1 MNTWSSGEAEWSP
14 VSAASVLQCLV
25 AAASN
30 KTKYMAKPAVYDASA
45 IQALKGLEPVRRMP
59 GMYTHTVHP
68 LHVVQEA
75 IDNAVDEA
83 LAGYGKKITVTVH
96 KDGSVEVEDEGR
108 GIPVDIH
115 PVEKKPAVEVAFTML
130 HADGKFPR
138 SGDGVY
144 HISGGLHG
152 VGVAVSNALSKRC
165 EVTVFRDGQ
174 KHTIA
179 FEGGELKQKLRSEK
193 IKERRTGTIVRLWPD
208 AKYFDSPN
216 IPLGELEHLVRSKAY
231 LLPGLTMVLDIE
243 GKDKKT
249 WKYERGM
256 TQYFDFMLAGR
267 ELAAPLFT
275 GERFFD
281 EKSLTGI
288 SDIDPGE
295 GASWAIGWV
304 ADGDTFTDSHVN
316 LIPTR
321 SGGTHEAGFRAGVF
335 EALAA
340 FIDTRALAP
349 KGVKVIADDL
359 WQRACFTLS
368 ARIVRT
374 QFHGQTKEKLTTR
387 HAAKLLEMCV
397 RDPFELWL
405 SQHPE
410 EGKKIVE
417 LTIEQALARLSKGKK
432 VERKKSSGIATLPG
446 KLVDCA
452 SGDVTRNEL
461 FLVEGDSAGGSAK
474 EARDKETQAIL
485 PLRGKVLN
493 TMSKDSR
500 TVLANKELQAIATAI
515 GVDPHGSNDNPDLG
529 GLRYGKV
536 VVMTDADVD
545 GGHIQALLLTFFF
558 MHAPKLVGAGH
569 LYVAQ
574 PPLYKV
580 EVASQGKG
588 KPSRRLYCLDDDEL
602 AEVLAQLRKE
612 NVRDGSWEISRFKGL
627 GEMSPE
633 QLWETT
639 MNPDTRRL
647 VRMELD
653 AKELKKARAT
663 FELLMDSGEAEGR
676 RNWMREHW
684 KTVEA
689 DV

>member
-1 MNTWSSGEAEWSP
+1 M
-14 VSAASVLQCLV
+14 
-25 AAASN
+25 
-30 KTKYMAKPAVYDASA
+30 K
-45 IQALKGLEPVRRMP
+45 LKV
-59 GMYTHTVHP
+59 
-68 LHVVQEA
+68 
-75 IDNAVDEA
+75 
-83 LAGYGKKITVTVH
+83 
-96 KDGSVEVEDEGR
+96 
-108 GIPVDIH
+108 
-115 PVEKKPAVEVAFTML
+115 
-130 HADGKFPR
+130 
-138 SGDGVY
+138 
-144 HISGGLHG
+144 
-152 VGVAVSNALSKRC
+152 
-165 EVTVFRDGQ
+165 
-174 KHTIA
+174 
-179 FEGGELKQKLRSEK
+179 
-193 IKERRTGTIVRLWPD
+193 
-208 AKYFDSPN
+208 
-216 IPLGELEHLVRSKAY
+216 
-231 LLPGLTMVLDIE
+231 E
-243 GKDKKT
+243 GKEERT

-256 TQYFDFMLAGR
+256 EQFFDSMLQGR
-267 ELAAPLFT
+267 ELIAPLFA

-281 EKSLTGI
+281 AKNLGNIT
-288 SDIDPGE
+288 DIEPGE
-295 GASWAIGWV
+295 GAQWAIGWV
-304 ADGDTFTDSHVN
+304 ADGDIFADSHVN

-321 SGGTHEAGFRAGVF
+321 SGGTHEAGFRSGIF
-335 EALAA
+335 DALQA
-340 FIDTRALAP
+340 FMDARALAP
-349 KGVKVIADDL
+349 KGVKLIPDDL

-397 RDPFELWL
+397 RDAFELWL
-405 SQHPE
+405 SEHADD
-410 EGKKIVE
+410 GKKIVE
-417 LTIEQALARLSKGKK
+417 LAVEQAMARLAKGKK

-452 SGDVTRNEL
+452 SGDISRNEL

-474 EARDKETQAIL
+474 EARDKETQALL

-500 TVLANKELQAIATAI
+500 TVLSNKELQAIATAI
-515 GVDPHGSNDNPDLG
+515 GVDPHRMEETPDLSG
-529 GLRYGKV
+529 VRYGKV
-536 VVMTDADVD
+536 IVMTDADVD

-558 MHAPKLVGAGH
+558 MHAPRLVERGH

-580 EVASQGKG
+580 EVPSQGKG
-588 KPSRRLYCLDDDEL
+588 KPARRVYCLDDDEL
-602 AEVLAQLRKE
+602 EESLSQLKKE
-612 NVRDGSWEISRFKGL
+612 KVREGSWEISRFKGL

-647 VRMELD
+647 IKMELN
-653 AKELKKARAT
+653 AKNLKQVQET

>member
-1 MNTWSSGEAEWSP
+1 MA
-14 VSAASVLQCLV
+14 
-25 AAASN
+25 
-30 KTKYMAKPAVYDASA
+30 TKPQVYDASA

-68 LHVVQEA
+68 LHIIQEA
-75 IDNAVDEA
+75 MDNAVDEA
-83 LAGYGKKITVTVH
+83 LAGFGKKITVSVH

-108 GIPVDIH
+108 GIPVDMH
-115 PVEKKPAVEVAFTML
+115 PVEKKPAVEVAFSML
-130 HADGKFPR
+130 HAGGKFSR

-152 VGVAVSNALSKRC
+152 VGVSVSNALSKRC
-165 EVTVFRDGQ
+165 EVTVYKGNE

-179 FEGGELKQKLRSEK
+179 FEGGELKQKLKSER
-193 IKERRTGTIVRLWPD
+193 IKEKRAGTVVRLWPD
-208 AKYFDSPN
+208 PKYFDSPN
-216 IPLGELEHLVRSKAY
+216 IPLAELEHLIRSKAY
-231 LLPGLTMVLDIE
+231 LLPGLTMVLDVE
-243 GKDKKT
+243 GRERKT

-256 TQYFDFMLAGR
+256 AQYFETMLAGR
-267 ELAAPLFT
+267 ELVAPMFA
-275 GERFFD
+275 GEKFFQQ
-281 EKSLTGI
+281 T
-288 SDIDPGE
+288 DIAEIEPGE
-295 GASWAIGWV
+295 GAAWAIGWV
-304 ADGDTFTDSHVN
+304 ADGDVFTDSHVN

-321 SGGTHEAGFRAGVF
+321 SGGTHEAGFRSGIF
-335 EALAA
+335 DALSA

-349 KGVKVIADDL
+349 KGVKIIADDL

-387 HAAKLLEMCV
+387 HAAKLLDMCV
-397 RDPFELWL
+397 RDAFELWL
-405 SQHPE
+405 NQHPD

-417 LTIEQALARLSKGKK
+417 LTIEQAMARPSKGKK

-474 EARDKETQAIL
+474 EAREKDSQAIL

-515 GVDPHGSNDNPDLG
+515 GVDPHSASEQPDLTG
-529 GLRYGKV
+529 IRYGKV
-536 VVMTDADVD
+536 IIMTDADVD

-558 MHAPKLVGAGH
+558 MHAPKLVGSAH

-580 EVASQGKG
+580 EVPSQGKG
-588 KPSRRLYCLDDDEL
+588 KPARRLYCLDDDEL
-602 AEVLAQLRKE
+602 AEVLAQLKKE
-612 NVRDGSWEISRFKGL
+612 GVKDASWEISRFKGL

-653 AKELKKARAT
+653 AKELTKARAT

>member
-1 MNTWSSGEAEWSP
+1 
-14 VSAASVLQCLV
+14 
-25 AAASN
+25 
-30 KTKYMAKPAVYDASA
+30 MAKPQVYDASA

-68 LHVVQEA
+68 LHIVQEA

-83 LAGYGKKITVTVH
+83 LAGFGKKITVSLR
-96 KDGSVEVEDEGR
+96 KDGSVEVADEGR
-108 GIPVDIH
+108 GVPVDIH

-130 HADGKFPR
+130 HAGGKFSR

-165 EVTVFRDGQ
+165 EVVVFRDGQ
-174 KHTIA
+174 KHAIA
-179 FEGGELKQKLRSEK
+179 VEGGELKTKLRSEK
-193 IKERRTGTIVRLWPD
+193 VKEKRTGTVVRLWPD
-208 AKYFDSPN
+208 PKYFDSPN
-216 IPLGELEHLVRSKAY
+216 IPLAELEHLVRSKAY
-231 LLPGLTMVLDIE
+231 LLPGLTTILEVE
-243 GKDKKT
+243 GKDRKS

-256 TQYFDFMLAGR
+256 AQYFDFMLQGR
-267 ELAAPLFT
+267 ELVAPLFT
-275 GERFFD
+275 GERFFK
-281 EKSLTGI
+281 ETNI
-288 SDIDPGE
+288 PEIEPGE

-304 ADGDTFTDSHVN
+304 AEGDVFADSHVN

-321 SGGTHEAGFRAGVF
+321 SGGTHEAGFRSGVF

-340 FIDTRALAP
+340 FMERRALAP
-349 KGVKVIADDL
+349 KGVKVIAEDL

-387 HAAKLLEMCV
+387 HAARLLELCV
-397 RDPFELWL
+397 RDAFELWL
-405 SQHPE
+405 NEHPA
-410 EGKKIVE
+410 EGTKIVE
-417 LTIEQALARLSKGKK
+417 LAVEQAMARFSKGKK

-452 SGDVTRNEL
+452 SGDIARNEL

-474 EARDKETQAIL
+474 EARDKETQALL

-515 GVDPHGSNDNPDLG
+515 GVDPHGHEDTVDLT

-536 VVMTDADVD
+536 ILMTDADVD

-558 MHAPKLVGAGH
+558 MHAPKLVEAGH
-569 LYVAQ
+569 VYVAQ
-574 PPLYKV
+574 PPLFKV
-580 EVASQGKG
+580 EIPAQGKG
-588 KPSRRLYCLDDDEL
+588 KPQRRAYCLDDVEL
-602 AEVLAQLRKE
+602 EETLAALKKE
-612 NVRDGSWEISRFKGL
+612 KVKEGSWEISRFKGL

-647 VRMELD
+647 IRMEFSSKNLQ
-653 AKELKKARAT
+653 KVRET

-689 DV
+689 DI

>member
-1 MNTWSSGEAEWSP
+1 
-14 VSAASVLQCLV
+14 
-25 AAASN
+25 
-30 KTKYMAKPAVYDASA
+30 MAKQQVYDASA

-68 LHVVQEA
+68 LHIVQEA
-75 IDNAVDEA
+75 LDNAVDEA
-83 LAGYGKKITVTVH
+83 LAGHGKRITVRVL

-108 GIPVDIH
+108 GIPVDMH
-115 PVEKKPAVEVAFTML
+115 PVEKKPAVEVAFGML
-130 HADGKFPR
+130 HAGGKFAK
-138 SGDGVY
+138 SGEGVY

-152 VGVAVSNALSKRC
+152 VGVAVSNALSRRL
-165 EVTVFRDGQ
+165 EVTVYREGGR
-174 KHTIA
+174 HTIA
-179 FEGGELKQKLRSEK
+179 FEGGELKQKLKSEK
-193 IKERRTGTIVRLWPD
+193 AKDKRTGTVVRLWPD
-208 AKYFDSPN
+208 PKYFDSPN
-216 IPLGELEHLVRSKAY
+216 IPMAELEHLVRSKAY
-231 LLPGLTMVLDIE
+231 LLPGLSTVLEVE
-243 GKDKKT
+243 GKEKKT

-256 TQYFDFMLAGR
+256 AQYFEFMLAGR
-267 ELAAPLFT
+267 ELVAPLFT
-275 GERFFD
+275 GERYFD
-281 EKSLTGI
+281 EKSAATLGEI
-288 SDIDPGE
+288 EAGE
-295 GASWAIGWV
+295 GAAWAIGWV
-304 ADGDTFTDSHVN
+304 ADGDIFADSHVN

-321 SGGTHEAGFRAGVF
+321 SGGTHEAGFRAGIF
-335 EALAA
+335 NAINA
-340 FIDTRALAP
+340 FMDTRALAP
-349 KGVKVIADDL
+349 KGVKLIADDV
-359 WQRACFTLS
+359 WARACFTLS

-387 HAAKLLEMCV
+387 HAAKLLELCV
-397 RDPFELWL
+397 KDAFELWL
-405 SQHPE
+405 NEHPD
-410 EGKKIVE
+410 EGKRIAE
-417 LTIEQALARLSKGKK
+417 LAIEQALARLAKGKK

-474 EARDKETQAIL
+474 EARDKESQAIL

-515 GVDPHGSNDNPDLG
+515 GVDPHGSEDAVDLS

-536 VVMTDADVD
+536 ILMTDADVD

-558 MHAPKLVGAGH
+558 MHAPKLVEAGH
-569 LYVAQ
+569 IYVAQ
-574 PPLYKV
+574 PPLFKV
-580 EVASQGKG
+580 EIPAQGKG
-588 KPSRRLYCLDDDEL
+588 KPARRAYCLDDDEL
-602 AEVLAQLRKE
+602 EETLAALKKE
-612 NVRDGSWEISRFKGL
+612 KVKEGSWEISRFKGL

-647 VRMELD
+647 VRMQLD
-653 AKELKKARAT
+653 ATQLKKARQT

>member
-1 MNTWSSGEAEWSP
+1 
-14 VSAASVLQCLV
+14 
-25 AAASN
+25 
-30 KTKYMAKPAVYDASA
+30 MAKPQVYDASA
-45 IQALKGLEPVRRMP
+45 IRALKGLEPVRRMP

-83 LAGYGKKITVTVH
+83 LSGFGKKITVTLS
-96 KDGSVEVEDEGR
+96 KDGSVEVADEGR
-108 GIPVDIH
+108 GVPVDMH

-130 HADGKFPR
+130 HAGGKFSR

-179 FEGGELKQKLRSEK
+179 FEGGELKNKLKSEK
-193 IKERRTGTIVRLWPD
+193 IKEKKTGTVVRLWPD
-208 AKYFDSPN
+208 PKYFDSPN
-216 IPLGELEHLVRSKAY
+216 IPPAELEHLVRSKAY
-231 LLPGLTMVLDIE
+231 LLPGLTTKLIVE
-243 GKDKKT
+243 GKDEKT

-256 TQYFDFMLAGR
+256 EQYFEFMLQGR
-267 ELAAPLFT
+267 ELVAPLFT
-275 GERFFD
+275 GERFFK
-281 EKSLTGI
+281 ESNITEI
-288 SDIDPGE
+288 EPGE
-295 GASWAIGWV
+295 GAAWAIGWV
-304 ADGDTFTDSHVN
+304 ADGDVFADSHVN

-321 SGGTHEAGFRAGVF
+321 SGGTHEAGFRSGIF
-335 EALAA
+335 EALSA
-340 FIDTRALAP
+340 FMETRALAP

-387 HAAKLLEMCV
+387 HAARLLELCV
-397 RDPFELWL
+397 RDAFELWL
-405 SQHPE
+405 NEHPA
-410 EGKKIVE
+410 EGTKIVE
-417 LTIEQALARLSKGKK
+417 LAIEQAMARLSKGKK

-452 SGDVTRNEL
+452 SGDVSRNEL

-474 EARDKETQAIL
+474 EARDKETQALL

-515 GVDPHGSNDNPDLG
+515 GVDPHGSEDNPDMDG
-529 GLRYGKV
+529 IRYGKV

-558 MHAPKLVGAGH
+558 THAPRLVERGH
-569 LYVAQ
+569 LYVAM
-574 PPLYKV
+574 PPLYKI
-580 EVASQGKG
+580 EVPSQGKG
-588 KPSRRLYCLDDDEL
+588 KPARRVYCLDDDEL
-602 AEVLAQLRKE
+602 EEALATLKKE
-612 NVRDGSWEISRFKGL
+612 KVKDGSWEISRFKGL

-647 VRMELD
+647 VRMQLD
-653 AKELKKARAT
+653 SKEIKNIRKK
-663 FELLMDSGEAEGR
+663 FELLMDAGEAEGR
-676 RNWMREHW
+676 RDWMREHW

>member
-1 MNTWSSGEAEWSP
+1 
-14 VSAASVLQCLV
+14 VSVF
-25 AAASN
+25 
-30 KTKYMAKPAVYDASA
+30 
-45 IQALKGLEPVRRMP
+45 
-59 GMYTHTVHP
+59 
-68 LHVVQEA
+68 
-75 IDNAVDEA
+75 
-83 LAGYGKKITVTVH
+83 
-96 KDGSVEVEDEGR
+96 KDGSVQVEDEGR
-108 GIPVDIH
+108 GIPVDMH

-130 HADGKFPR
+130 HAGGKFSR

-152 VGVAVSNALSKRC
+152 VGVSVSNALSKRC
-165 EVTVFRDGQ
+165 EVVVYRNNER
-174 KHTIA
+174 HSIV
-179 FEGGELKQKLRSEK
+179 FEGGEVKNKLKSEK
-193 IKERRTGTIVRLWPD
+193 TKDKRSGTIVRLWPD
-208 AKYFDSPN
+208 PKYFDSPN
-216 IPLGELEHLVRSKAY
+216 IPMNELEHLVRSKAY
-231 LLPGLTMVLDIE
+231 LLPGLTMALEVE
-243 GKDKKT
+243 GKQT
-249 WKYERGM
+249 RLWKYERGM
-256 TQYFDFMLAGR
+256 AQYFEFMLDGR
-267 ELAAPLFT
+267 ELVAPLFG

-281 EKSLTGI
+281 EKSLSGVT
-288 SDIDPGE
+288 DIEPGE

-304 ADGDTFTDSHVN
+304 AEGDIFADSHVN

-321 SGGTHEAGFRAGVF
+321 SGGTHEAGFRAGIF
-335 EALAA
+335 EALGA
-340 FIDTRALAP
+340 FMDARGLAP
-349 KGVKVIADDL
+349 KGVKLIADDL

-387 HAAKLLEMCV
+387 HAARLLELCV
-397 RDPFELWL
+397 RDAFELWL
-405 SQHPE
+405 NEHAD

-417 LTIEQALARLSKGKK
+417 LAIEQAMARLAKGKK

-452 SGDVTRNEL
+452 SGDISRNEL

-474 EARDKETQAIL
+474 EARDKETQALL

-493 TMSKDSR
+493 SMSKDSR

-515 GVDPHGSNDNPDLG
+515 GVDPHGVDEKADLSS
-529 GLRYGKV
+529 LRYGKII
-536 VVMTDADVD
+536 VMTDADVD

-558 MHAPKLVGAGH
+558 MHAPRLVEAGH
-569 LYVAQ
+569 LHVAQ

-580 EVASQGKG
+580 EVPSQGKG
-588 KPSRRLYCLDDDEL
+588 KPARRIYCLDDDEL
-602 AEVLAQLRKE
+602 EEVLNQFKKE
-612 NVRDGSWEISRFKGL
+612 KIKDGSWEISRFKGL

-639 MNPDTRRL
+639 MNPDARRL
-647 VRMELD
+647 VRMEFD
-653 AKELKKARAT
+653 TRNMKKVRET
-663 FELLMDSGEAEGR
+663 FEKLMDAGEAEER

>member
-1 MNTWSSGEAEWSP
+1 
-14 VSAASVLQCLV
+14 
-25 AAASN
+25 
-30 KTKYMAKPAVYDASA
+30 MAKPQVYDASA

-75 IDNAVDEA
+75 LDNAVDEA
-83 LAGYGKKITVTVH
+83 LAGFGKKITVRVF

-108 GIPVDIH
+108 GIPVDMH
-115 PVEKKPAVEVAFTML
+115 PVEKKPAVEVAFGML
-130 HADGKFPR
+130 HAGGKFAK
-138 SGDGVY
+138 SGEGVY

-152 VGVAVSNALSKRC
+152 VGVAVSNALSRRL
-165 EVTVFRDGQ
+165 EVTVYRDGG
-174 KHTIA
+174 KHAIA
-179 FEGGELKQKLRSEK
+179 FEGGELKNKLKSEK
-193 IKERRTGTIVRLWPD
+193 AKEKRTGTVVRMWPD
-208 AKYFDSPN
+208 PKYFDSPN
-216 IPLGELEHLVRSKAY
+216 IPMAELEHLVRSKAY
-231 LLPGLTMVLDIE
+231 LLPGLATVLEVE
-243 GKDKKT
+243 GKEKKT

-256 TQYFDFMLAGR
+256 AQYFEFMLSGR
-267 ELAAPLFT
+267 ELVAPLFA
-275 GERFFD
+275 GERYFD
-281 EKSLTGI
+281 EKSAAAFGEI
-288 SDIDPGE
+288 EAGE
-295 GASWAIGWV
+295 GAAWAIGWV
-304 ADGDTFTDSHVN
+304 ADGDVFADSHVN

-321 SGGTHEAGFRAGVF
+321 SGGTHEAGFRAGIF
-335 EALAA
+335 DAISA
-340 FIDTRALAP
+340 FMDTRALAP
-349 KGVKVIADDL
+349 KGVKLIADDV
-359 WQRACFTLS
+359 WARACFTLS

-387 HAAKLLEMCV
+387 HAAKLLELCV
-397 RDPFELWL
+397 KDAFELWL
-405 SQHPE
+405 NEHPD
-410 EGKKIVE
+410 EGKKIAE
-417 LTIEQALARLSKGKK
+417 LAIEQALARLAKGKK

-474 EARDKETQAIL
+474 EARDKESQAIL

-515 GVDPHGSNDNPDLG
+515 GVDPHGPEDAVDLS

-536 VVMTDADVD
+536 ILMTDADVD

-558 MHAPKLVGAGH
+558 THAPRLVEAGRI
-569 LYVAQ
+569 YVAQ
-574 PPLYKV
+574 PPLFKV
-580 EVASQGKG
+580 EIPAQGKG
-588 KPSRRLYCLDDDEL
+588 KPARRAYCLDEDEL
-602 AEVLAQLRKE
+602 EETLAALKKE
-612 NVRDGSWEISRFKGL
+612 KVKEGSWEISRFKGL

-647 VRMELD
+647 VRMQLD
-653 AKELKKARAT
+653 AKQIKKARET

>member
-1 MNTWSSGEAEWSP
+1 
-14 VSAASVLQCLV
+14 
-25 AAASN
+25 
-30 KTKYMAKPAVYDASA
+30 MAKQQVYDASA

-68 LHVVQEA
+68 LHIVQEA

-83 LAGYGKKITVTVH
+83 LAGHGKKIRVRVY

-115 PVEKKPAVEVAFTML
+115 PVEKKPAVEVAFGML
-130 HADGKFPR
+130 HAGGKFSR
-138 SGDGVY
+138 SGEGVY

-152 VGVAVSNALSKRC
+152 VGVAVSNALSKRL
-165 EVTVFRDGQ
+165 EVTVYRDG
-174 KHTIA
+174 HRHGVA
-179 FEGGELKQKLRSEK
+179 FEGGELKQKLKSER
-193 IKERRTGTIVRLWPD
+193 IKEKRTGTVVRLWPD
-208 AKYFDSPN
+208 PKYFDSPS
-216 IPLGELEHLVRSKAY
+216 IPMAELEHLVRSKAY
-231 LLPGLTMVLDIE
+231 LLPGLTTVLEVE
-243 GKDKKT
+243 GKEKKT

-256 TQYFDFMLAGR
+256 AQYFDFMLAGR
-267 ELAAPLFT
+267 ELAAPLFA
-275 GERFFD
+275 GERYFR
-281 EKSLTGI
+281 ETNI
-288 SDIDPGE
+288 PDIEPGE
-295 GASWAIGWV
+295 GAAWAIGWV
-304 ADGDTFTDSHVN
+304 AEGEVFADSHVN

-321 SGGTHEAGFRAGVF
+321 SGGTHEAGFRTGIY

-340 FIDTRALAP
+340 FMDTRALAP
-349 KGVKVIADDL
+349 KGVKLVADDV
-359 WQRACFTLS
+359 WARACFTLS

-387 HAAKLLEMCV
+387 HAAKLLELCV
-397 RDPFELWL
+397 KDAFELWL
-405 SQHPE
+405 NEHPE
-410 EGKKIVE
+410 DGKRIAE
-417 LTIEQALARLSKGKK
+417 LAVEQAMARLAKGKK

-474 EARDKETQAIL
+474 EARDKESQAIL

-515 GVDPHGSNDNPDLG
+515 GVDPHGAEDAVDLT

-536 VVMTDADVD
+536 ILMTDADVD

-558 MHAPKLVGAGH
+558 MHAPKLVEAGH
-569 LYVAQ
+569 VYVAQ

-580 EVASQGKG
+580 EVPAQGKG
-588 KPSRRLYCLDDDEL
+588 KPARRLYCLDDDEL
-602 AEVLAQLRKE
+602 EEVLAALKKE
-612 NVRDGSWEISRFKGL
+612 KVKEGAWEISRFKGL

-647 VRMELD
+647 VRMQLD
-653 AKELKKARAT
+653 AKQLKKARAT

>member
-1 MNTWSSGEAEWSP
+1 
-14 VSAASVLQCLV
+14 
-25 AAASN
+25 
-30 KTKYMAKPAVYDASA
+30 MAKQAVYDASA

-68 LHVVQEA
+68 LHIVQEA

-83 LAGYGKKITVTVH
+83 LAGYGKKITVTLR
-96 KDGSVEVEDEGR
+96 KDGSCEVEDEGR
-108 GIPVDIH
+108 GIPVDMH
-115 PVEKKPAVEVAFTML
+115 PVENKPAVEVAFGML
-130 HADGKFPR
+130 HAGGKFSR

-152 VGVAVSNALSKRC
+152 VGVAVSNALSRRC
-165 EVTVFRDGQ
+165 EVTVFREAQ

-179 FEGGELKQKLRSEK
+179 FEGGELKTRLKSEK
-193 IKERRTGTIVRLWPD
+193 IKERKTGTVVRLWPD
-208 AKYFDSPN
+208 PKYFDSPN
-216 IPLGELEHLVRSKAY
+216 VPLAELEHLVRSKAY
-231 LLPGLTMVLDIE
+231 LLPGLTTVLNIE
-243 GKDKKT
+243 GKDAKS
-249 WKYERGM
+249 WRYERGM
-256 TQYFDFMLAGR
+256 EQYFEMMLAGR
-267 ELAAPLFT
+267 ELIAPLFT
-275 GERFFD
+275 GERFFR
-281 EKSLTGI
+281 ESAI
-288 SDIDPGE
+288 PEVEPGE
-295 GASWAIGWV
+295 GAAWAIGWV
-304 ADGDTFTDSHVN
+304 ADGEIFADSHVN

-321 SGGTHEAGFRAGVF
+321 SGGTHEAGFRSGIF
-335 EALAA
+335 EALTL
-340 FIDTRALAP
+340 FMDTRGLAP
-349 KGVKVIADDL
+349 KGVKLIADDL

-387 HAAKLLEMCV
+387 HAARLLELCV
-397 RDPFELWL
+397 RDAFELWL
-405 SQHPE
+405 NEHPQ
-410 EGKKIVE
+410 EGNAIVQ
-417 LTIEQALARLSKGKK
+417 LAIEQAMARLSRGKK

-515 GVDPHGSNDNPDLG
+515 GVDPHSAESEVDLS

-558 MHAPKLVGAGH
+558 MHAPKLVERGH
-569 LYVAQ
+569 LYVAM
-574 PPLYKV
+574 PPLYKI
-580 EVASQGKG
+580 EVPAQGKG
-588 KPSRRLYCLDDDEL
+588 KPGRRLYCLDDDEL
-602 AEVLAQLRKE
+602 EEALATLKKE
-612 NVRDGSWEISRFKGL
+612 KVKEGSWEISRFKGL

-647 VRMELD
+647 VRMVLD
-653 AKELKKARAT
+653 SKETKKVRET
-663 FELLMDSGEAEGR
+663 FEKLMDAGEAEGR

>member
-1 MNTWSSGEAEWSP
+1 
-14 VSAASVLQCLV
+14 
-25 AAASN
+25 
-30 KTKYMAKPAVYDASA
+30 MAKQPVYDASA

-68 LHVVQEA
+68 LHIVQEA
-75 IDNAVDEA
+75 LDNAVDEA
-83 LAGYGKKITVTVH
+83 LAGHGKRISVRVF

-108 GIPVDIH
+108 GIPVDMH
-115 PVEKKPAVEVAFTML
+115 PVEKKPAVEVAFGML
-130 HADGKFPR
+130 HAGGKFSR
-138 SGDGVY
+138 SGAGVY

-152 VGVAVSNALSKRC
+152 VGVAVTNALSRRL
-165 EVTVFRDGQ
+165 EVTVYRDGQ
-174 KHTIA
+174 RHSVA
-179 FEGGELKQKLRSEK
+179 FEGGELKQKLKSEK
-193 IKERRTGTIVRLWPD
+193 IKERRTGTVVRLWPD
-208 AKYFDSPN
+208 PKYFDTPG
-216 IPLGELEHLVRSKAY
+216 IPMAELEHLVRSKAY
-231 LLPGLTMVLDIE
+231 LLPGLTTVLEVE
-243 GKDKKT
+243 GKEKKS

-256 TQYFDFMLAGR
+256 AQYFDFMLQER
-267 ELAAPLFT
+267 ELAAPLFV
-275 GERFFD
+275 GERYFS
-281 EKSLTGI
+281 ETNI
-288 SDIDPGE
+288 PDIEPGE
-295 GASWAIGWV
+295 GAAWAVGWV
-304 ADGDTFTDSHVN
+304 AEGEVFADSHVN

-335 EALAA
+335 DALGAFMEA
-340 FIDTRALAP
+340 RALAP
-349 KGVKVIADDL
+349 KGVKLIADDL
-359 WQRACFTLS
+359 WARACFTLS

-387 HAAKLLEMCV
+387 HAARLLELCV
-397 RDPFELWL
+397 KDAFELWL
-405 SQHPE
+405 NEHPE
-410 EGKKIVE
+410 EGKKIAE
-417 LTIEQALARLSKGKK
+417 LAIEQALARLAKGKK

-452 SGDVTRNEL
+452 SGDVSRNEI

-474 EARDKETQAIL
+474 EARDKESQALL

-515 GVDPHGSNDNPDLG
+515 GVDPHGPEDAAELS

-536 VVMTDADVD
+536 ILMTDADVD

-558 MHAPKLVGAGH
+558 MHAPKLVEAGH
-569 LYVAQ
+569 VYVAQ
-574 PPLYKV
+574 PPLFKV
-580 EVASQGKG
+580 EVPAQGKG
-588 KPSRRLYCLDDDEL
+588 RPARRLYCLDEDEL
-602 AEVLAQLRKE
+602 EEALAAMRKE
-612 NVRDGSWEISRFKGL
+612 KVKEGSWEISRFKGL

-647 VRMELD
+647 VRMQLD
-653 AKELKKARAT
+653 AKQLHKARQT

-684 KTVEA
+684 KSVEA

>member
-1 MNTWSSGEAEWSP
+1 
-14 VSAASVLQCLV
+14 
-25 AAASN
+25 
-30 KTKYMAKPAVYDASA
+30 MAKPQVYDASA

-68 LHVVQEA
+68 LHIVQEA

-83 LAGYGKKITVTVH
+83 LAGFGKRITISVF
-96 KDGSVEVEDEGR
+96 KDGSVQVEDEGR
-108 GIPVDIH
+108 GIPVDLH
-115 PVEKKPAVEVAFTML
+115 KEEKKPAVEVAFTML
-130 HADGKFPR
+130 HAGGKFSR

-165 EVTVFRDGQ
+165 EVVVYRNNH
-174 KHTIA
+174 KYSIA
-179 FEGGELKQKLRSEK
+179 FEGGELKNKLKEEKAPKDKRS
-193 IKERRTGTIVRLWPD
+193 GTVVRLWPD
-208 AKYFDSPN
+208 PKYFDSPN
-216 IPLGELEHLVRSKAY
+216 IPMNELEHLVRSKAY
-231 LLPGLTMVLDIE
+231 LLPGLTMALEVE
-243 GKDKKT
+243 GKQTKLF
-249 WKYERGM
+249 KYERGM
-256 TQYFDFMLAGR
+256 AQYFEMMLDGR
-267 ELAAPLFT
+267 EMVAPLFT
-275 GERFFD
+275 GERHFD
-281 EKSLTGI
+281 EKSLSGI
-288 SDIDPGE
+288 TDIEPGE

-304 ADGDTFTDSHVN
+304 AEGDIFADSHVN

-321 SGGTHEAGFRAGVF
+321 SGGTHEAGFRSGIF

-340 FIDTRALAP
+340 FMDARGLAP
-349 KGVKVIADDL
+349 KGVKLIPDDL

-387 HAAKLLEMCV
+387 HAARLMEMCV
-397 RDPFELWL
+397 KDAFELWL
-405 SQHPE
+405 NEHVD

-417 LTIEQALARLSKGKK
+417 LAVEQAMARLAKGKK

-452 SGDVTRNEL
+452 SGDITRNEL

-474 EARDKETQAIL
+474 EARDKETQALL

-515 GVDPHGSNDNPDLG
+515 GVDPHSSEEKVDLS

-536 VVMTDADVD
+536 IVMTDADVD

-558 MHAPKLVGAGH
+558 MHTPRLVETGH

-580 EVASQGKG
+580 EVPSQGKG
-588 KPSRRLYCLDDDEL
+588 KPQRRLYCLDDDEL
-602 AEVLAQLRKE
+602 DEVLATLKKE
-612 NVRDGSWEISRFKGL
+612 KVKEGSWEISRFKGL
-627 GEMSPE
+627 GEMSPT

-647 VRMELD
+647 IRMDFDLKNIGKVRE
-653 AKELKKARAT
+653 A

-689 DV
+689 DI

>member
-1 MNTWSSGEAEWSP
+1 
-14 VSAASVLQCLV
+14 
-25 AAASN
+25 
-30 KTKYMAKPAVYDASA
+30 MAKQQVYDASA

-59 GMYTHTVHP
+59 GMYTHTIHP
-68 LHVVQEA
+68 LHIVQEA

-83 LAGYGKKITVTVH
+83 LAGFGRKITITVR
-96 KDGSVEVEDEGR
+96 KDGSAEVEDEGR
-108 GIPVDIH
+108 GIPVDMH

-130 HADGKFPR
+130 HAGGKFSK

-165 EVTVFRDGQ
+165 EVVVYRNGE
-174 KHTIA
+174 KHSIA
-179 FEGGELKQKLRSEK
+179 FEGGELKQKLKSEK
-193 IKERRTGTIVRLWPD
+193 IKEKKTGTVVRIWPD
-208 AKYFDSPN
+208 PKYFDSPN
-216 IPLGELEHLVRSKAY
+216 IPLGELEHLARSKAY
-231 LLPGLTMVLDIE
+231 LLPGLTVVLNVE
-243 GKDKKT
+243 SKESKS
-249 WKYERGM
+249 WRYERGM
-256 TQYFDFMLAGR
+256 VQFFEFMLQGR
-267 ELAAPLFT
+267 ELIAPLFT
-275 GERFFD
+275 GERFFKD
-281 EKSLTGI
+281 SPVTEI
-288 SDIDPGE
+288 EPGE
-295 GASWAIGWV
+295 GAQWAIGWV
-304 ADGDTFTDSHVN
+304 ADGDIFADSHVN

-321 SGGTHEAGFRAGVF
+321 SGGTHEAGFRSGIF

-340 FIDTRALAP
+340 FMDTRQLTP

-387 HAAKLLEMCV
+387 HAAKLLELCV
-397 RDPFELWL
+397 KDAFELWL
-405 SQHPE
+405 NEHPE
-410 EGKKIVE
+410 DGKKIVE
-417 LTIEQALARLSKGKK
+417 LAIEQALARLSKGKK

-452 SGDVTRNEL
+452 SGDITRNEL

-474 EARDKETQAIL
+474 EARDKETQALL

-515 GVDPHGSNDNPDLG
+515 GVDPHSAEEKPDLG
-529 GLRYGKV
+529 GIRYGKV
-536 VVMTDADVD
+536 ILMTDADVD

-558 MHAPKLVGAGH
+558 MHAPKLVEAGH
-569 LYVAQ
+569 VYVAQ

-580 EVASQGKG
+580 EVPSQGKG
-588 KPSRRLYCLDDDEL
+588 KPARRVYCLDDDEL
-602 AEVLAQLRKE
+602 DETLAQLKKDK
-612 NVRDGSWEISRFKGL
+612 VRDGAWEISRFKGL

-647 VRMELD
+647 IRMQLD
-653 AKELKKARAT
+653 GNALKKAKET

>member
-1 MNTWSSGEAEWSP
+1 
-14 VSAASVLQCLV
+14 
-25 AAASN
+25 
-30 KTKYMAKPAVYDASA
+30 MAKPAVYDASA

-68 LHVVQEA
+68 LHIVQEA

-83 LAGYGKKITVTVH
+83 LTGFGKRITVTVR
-96 KDGSVEVEDEGR
+96 KDGSFEVEDEGR
-108 GIPVDIH
+108 GIPVDMH
-115 PVEKKPAVEVAFTML
+115 PLEKKPAVEVAFTML
-130 HADGKFPR
+130 HAGGKFSR

-152 VGVAVSNALSKRC
+152 VGVAVSNALSRRC

-174 KHTIA
+174 RHSIA
-179 FEGGELKQKLRSEK
+179 FEGGELAQKLRSEK
-193 IKERRTGTIVRLWPD
+193 IKEKRTGTIVRLWPD

-216 IPLGELEHLVRSKAY
+216 IPLAELEHLVRSKAY
-231 LLPGLTMVLDIE
+231 LLPGLTMVLEVE
-243 GKDKKT
+243 GKEKKT

-256 TQYFDFMLAGR
+256 AQYFEFMLAGR
-267 ELAAPLFT
+267 ELVAPMFS
-275 GERFFD
+275 GEKYFQA
-281 EKSLTGI
+281 
-288 SDIDPGE
+288 SDIAEIEPGE
-295 GASWAIGWV
+295 GAAWAIGWV
-304 ADGDTFTDSHVN
+304 ADGDVFAESHVN

-321 SGGTHEAGFRAGVF
+321 SGGTHEAGFRAGIF

-340 FIDTRALAP
+340 FMETRALAP

-397 RDPFELWL
+397 RDAFELWL
-405 SQHPE
+405 SQHPD

-474 EARDKETQAIL
+474 EARDKETQAVL

-515 GVDPHGSNDNPDLG
+515 GVDPHGADDAVDLT
-529 GLRYGKV
+529 GLRYGKII
-536 VVMTDADVD
+536 VMTDADVD

-558 MHAPKLVGAGH
+558 MHAPKLVASGH
-569 LYVAQ
+569 LFVAQ

-580 EVASQGKG
+580 EVPGQGKG
-588 KPSRRLYCLDDDEL
+588 KPARRVYCLDDDEL
-602 AEVLAQLRKE
+602 AEVLAQLKKE
-612 NVRDGSWEISRFKGL
+612 GVKDASWEISRFKGL

-647 VRMELD
+647 VRMDLD
-653 AKELKKARAT
+653 AKQVKKARET

>member
-1 MNTWSSGEAEWSP
+1 
-14 VSAASVLQCLV
+14 
-25 AAASN
+25 
-30 KTKYMAKPAVYDASA
+30 
-45 IQALKGLEPVRRMP
+45 
-59 GMYTHTVHP
+59 
-68 LHVVQEA
+68 
-75 IDNAVDEA
+75 
-83 LAGYGKKITVTVH
+83 
-96 KDGSVEVEDEGR
+96 
-108 GIPVDIH
+108 
-115 PVEKKPAVEVAFTML
+115 L
-130 HADGKFPR
+130 HAGGKFSR

-165 EVTVFRDGQ
+165 EVVVYRDN
-174 KHTIA
+174 KKYSIA
-179 FEGGELKQKLRSEK
+179 FEGGELKNKLKEEKGSKDKRS
-193 IKERRTGTIVRLWPD
+193 GTVVRLWPD
-208 AKYFDSPN
+208 PKYFDSPN
-216 IPLGELEHLVRSKAY
+216 IPMAELEHLVRSKAY
-231 LLPGLTMVLDIE
+231 LLPGLTMALEVE
-243 GKDKKT
+243 GKQTKLF
-249 WKYERGM
+249 KYERGM
-256 TQYFDFMLAGR
+256 AQYFEMMLDGR
-267 ELAAPLFT
+267 EMVAPLFT
-275 GERFFD
+275 GERHFD
-281 EKSLTGI
+281 EKSLQGI
-288 SDIDPGE
+288 TDIEPGE

-304 ADGDTFTDSHVN
+304 AEGDIFADSHVN

-321 SGGTHEAGFRAGVF
+321 SGGTHEAGFRTGIF
-335 EALAA
+335 EALGA
-340 FIDTRALAP
+340 FMDGRGLAP
-349 KGVKVIADDL
+349 KGVKLIADDL
-359 WQRACFTLS
+359 WQRACYTLS

-387 HAAKLLEMCV
+387 HAARLLEMCV
-397 RDPFELWL
+397 KDAFELWL
-405 SQHPE
+405 NEHVD

-417 LTIEQALARLSKGKK
+417 LAVEQAMARLAKGKK

-452 SGDVTRNEL
+452 SGDTSRNEL

-474 EARDKETQAIL
+474 EARDKETQALL

-515 GVDPHGSNDNPDLG
+515 GVDPHSTEENADLS

-536 VVMTDADVD
+536 IVMTDADVD

-558 MHAPKLVGAGH
+558 MHAPRLVESGH

-580 EVASQGKG
+580 EVPGQGKG
-588 KPSRRLYCLDDDEL
+588 KPARRVYCLDDDEL
-602 AEVLAQLRKE
+602 EETLANLKKE
-612 NVRDGSWEISRFKGL
+612 KVKEGSWEISRFKGL

-639 MNPDTRRL
+639 MNPDARRL
-647 VRMELD
+647 VRMEFEQ
-653 AKELKKARAT
+653 KNIKKVRET
-663 FELLMDSGEAEGR
+663 FEKLMDAGEAEER

-689 DV
+689 DI

>member
-1 MNTWSSGEAEWSP
+1 
-14 VSAASVLQCLV
+14 
-25 AAASN
+25 
-30 KTKYMAKPAVYDASA
+30 MAKQQVYDASA

-68 LHVVQEA
+68 LHIIQAA

-83 LAGYGKKITVTVH
+83 LAGFGKRITVSVF
-96 KDGSVEVEDEGR
+96 KDGSVQVEDEGR
-108 GIPVDIH
+108 GIPVDMH
-115 PVEKKPAVEVAFTML
+115 KEERKPAVEVAFSML
-130 HADGKFPR
+130 HAGGKFSR

-165 EVTVFRDGQ
+165 EVIVYRNLE
-174 KHTIA
+174 KHSIA
-179 FEGGELKQKLRSEK
+179 FEGGELKNKLKSEK
-193 IKERRTGTIVRLWPD
+193 TKDKRSGTVVRLWPD
-208 AKYFDSPN
+208 PKYFDSPN
-216 IPLGELEHLVRSKAY
+216 IPMNELEHLVRSKAY
-231 LLPGLTMVLDIE
+231 LLPGLTMALEVE
-243 GKDKKT
+243 GKQTKL

-256 TQYFDFMLAGR
+256 AQYFEFMLDGR
-267 ELAAPLFT
+267 ELVAPLFS

-281 EKSLTGI
+281 EKSLSGI
-288 SDIDPGE
+288 TDVEPGE

-304 ADGDTFTDSHVN
+304 ADGDIFADSHVN

-321 SGGTHEAGFRAGVF
+321 SGGTHEAGFRGGIF
-335 EALAA
+335 EALGA
-340 FIDTRALAP
+340 FMEARALAP
-349 KGVKVIADDL
+349 KGVKLIPDDL

-387 HAAKLLEMCV
+387 HAARLMEMCV
-397 RDPFELWL
+397 KDAFELWL
-405 SQHPE
+405 NEHVD

-417 LTIEQALARLSKGKK
+417 LAVEQAMARLAKGKK

-452 SGDVTRNEL
+452 SGDISRNEL

-474 EARDKETQAIL
+474 EARDKETQALL

-515 GVDPHGSNDNPDLG
+515 GGDPHSSEEKIDLS

-536 VVMTDADVD
+536 IVMTDADVD

-558 MHAPKLVGAGH
+558 MHVPRLVESGH

-574 PPLYKV
+574 PPLFKV
-580 EVASQGKG
+580 EVPSQGKG
-588 KPSRRLYCLDDDEL
+588 KPQRRLYCLDDDEL
-602 AEVLAQLRKE
+602 EEVLNQLKKE
-612 NVRDGSWEISRFKGL
+612 KVKDGSWEISRFKGL

-639 MNPDTRRL
+639 MNPDARRL
-647 VRMELD
+647 VRMELSFKNF
-653 AKELKKARAT
+653 AKVKET
-663 FELLMDSGEAEGR
+663 FEKLMDAGEAEER

-689 DV
+689 DI

>member
-1 MNTWSSGEAEWSP
+1 MA
-14 VSAASVLQCLV
+14 
-25 AAASN
+25 
-30 KTKYMAKPAVYDASA
+30 TKQAVYDASA
-45 IQALKGLEPVRRMP
+45 ITALKGLEPVRRMP

-68 LHVVQEA
+68 LHIVQEA

-83 LAGYGKKITVTVH
+83 LAGYGKKITVALR
-96 KDGSVEVEDEGR
+96 KDGSVEVTDEGR
-108 GIPVDIH
+108 GVPVDMH

-130 HADGKFPR
+130 HAGGKFSR

-165 EVTVFRDGQ
+165 EVVVFRNNE

-179 FEGGELKQKLRSEK
+179 FEGGELKTKLKSEK
-193 IKERRTGTIVRLWPD
+193 IKEKKTGTVVRLWPD
-208 AKYFDSPN
+208 PKYFDSPN
-216 IPLGELEHLVRSKAY
+216 IPVAELEHLVRSKAY
-231 LLPGLTMVLDIE
+231 LLPGLTTVLEVE
-243 GKDKKT
+243 GKETKT

-256 TQYFDFMLAGR
+256 AQYFEFRLDGR
-267 ELAAPLFT
+267 ELVAPLFT
-275 GERFFD
+275 GERFFK
-281 EKSLTGI
+281 ESNI
-288 SDIDPGE
+288 PEVEPGE
-295 GASWAIGWV
+295 GAAWAIGWV
-304 ADGDTFTDSHVN
+304 ADGEVFADSHVN

-321 SGGTHEAGFRAGVF
+321 SGGTHEAGFRSGIF

-340 FIDTRALAP
+340 FMDRRALAP

-387 HAAKLLEMCV
+387 HAARLLELCV
-397 RDPFELWL
+397 RDAFELWL
-405 SQHPE
+405 NEHPE
-410 EGKKIVE
+410 EGTKIVA
-417 LTIEQALARLSKGKK
+417 LAIEQALARLSKGKK
-432 VERKKSSGIATLPG
+432 IERKKSSGIATLPG

-452 SGDVTRNEL
+452 SGDVARNEL

-474 EARDKETQAIL
+474 EARDKETQALL

-500 TVLANKELQAIATAI
+500 TVLSNKELQAIATAI
-515 GVDPHGSNDNPDLG
+515 GVDPHGADETPDLS

-558 MHAPKLVGAGH
+558 MHAPKLVETGH
-569 LYVAQ
+569 LYVAM
-574 PPLYKV
+574 PPLYKI
-580 EVASQGKG
+580 EVPAQGKG
-588 KPSRRLYCLDDDEL
+588 KPQRRLYCLDDDEL
-602 AEVLAQLRKE
+602 EEVLTQLKKE
-612 NVRDGSWEISRFKGL
+612 KVKEGSWEISRFKGL

-647 VRMELD
+647 IRMQLD
-653 AKELKKARAT
+653 PKEIKSIREK
-663 FELLMDSGEAEGR
+663 FELLMDAGEAEGR

>member
-1 MNTWSSGEAEWSP
+1 
-14 VSAASVLQCLV
+14 
-25 AAASN
+25 
-30 KTKYMAKPAVYDASA
+30 MAKPQVYDASA

-68 LHVVQEA
+68 LHIVQEA

-83 LAGYGKKITVTVH
+83 LAGFGKKISITVR

-108 GIPVDIH
+108 GIPVDMH

-130 HADGKFPR
+130 HAGGKFSR

-152 VGVAVSNALSKRC
+152 VGVAVSNALSQRC
-165 EVTVFRDGQ
+165 EVTVFRDSQ
-174 KHTIA
+174 KHSIV
-179 FEGGELKQKLRSEK
+179 FEGGELKTKLRSEK
-193 IKERRTGTIVRLWPD
+193 SREKKTGTIVRLWPD
-208 AKYFDSPN
+208 PKYFDSPN
-216 IPLGELEHLVRSKAY
+216 IPLAELEHLARSKAY
-231 LLPGLTMVLDIE
+231 LLPGLTMALSIE
-243 GKDKKT
+243 GKDTKT

-256 TQYFDFMLAGR
+256 QQFFEFMLQGR
-267 ELAAPLFT
+267 ELIAPLFA
-275 GERFFD
+275 GERFFRD
-281 EKSLTGI
+281 TSI
-288 SDIDPGE
+288 PDIEPGE
-295 GASWAIGWV
+295 GAQWAIGWV
-304 ADGDTFTDSHVN
+304 AEGEVFADSHVN

-321 SGGTHEAGFRAGVF
+321 SGGTHEAGFRAGIF
-335 EALAA
+335 EALSA
-340 FIDTRALAP
+340 FMETRQLTP

-387 HAAKLLEMCV
+387 HASKLLELCV

-405 SQHPE
+405 NQHPD

-417 LTIEQALARLSKGKK
+417 LAVEQALARLSKGKK

-452 SGDVTRNEL
+452 SGDITRNEL

-474 EARDKETQAIL
+474 EARDKETQALL

-515 GVDPHGSNDNPDLG
+515 GVDPHSSEENVDVS

-536 VVMTDADVD
+536 IVMTDADVD

-558 MHAPKLVGAGH
+558 MHAPKLVERGH

-580 EVASQGKG
+580 EVPSQGKG
-588 KPSRRLYCLDDDEL
+588 KPARRLYCLDDDEL
-602 AEVLAQLRKE
+602 DETLATLKKE
-612 NVRDGSWEISRFKGL
+612 KVREGSWEISRFKGL

-647 VRMELD
+647 IRMQLD
-653 AKELKKARAT
+653 AKALKKARET
-663 FELLMDSGEAEGR
+663 FELLMDAGEAEGR

>member
-1 MNTWSSGEAEWSP
+1 
-14 VSAASVLQCLV
+14 
-25 AAASN
+25 
-30 KTKYMAKPAVYDASA
+30 MAPKQAVYDASA

-68 LHVVQEA
+68 LHIIQEA

-83 LAGYGKKITVTVH
+83 LAGHGKKITVTVH
-96 KDGSVEVEDEGR
+96 KDGSVEVADEGR
-108 GIPVDIH
+108 GVPVDMH
-115 PVEKKPAVEVAFTML
+115 PEEKKPAVEVAFTML
-130 HADGKFPR
+130 HAGGKFSR

-165 EVTVFRDGQ
+165 EVVVYRNNER
-174 KHTIA
+174 HSIV
-179 FEGGELKQKLRSEK
+179 FEGGELKSKLKSEK
-193 IKERRTGTIVRLWPD
+193 IKEKRTGTVVRLWPD
-208 AKYFDSPN
+208 PKYFDSPN
-216 IPLGELEHLVRSKAY
+216 IPVAELEHLVRSKAY
-231 LLPGLTMVLDIE
+231 LLPGLTTVLSVE
-243 GKDKKT
+243 GKDTKT
-249 WKYERGM
+249 WKYEKGM
-256 TQYFDFMLAGR
+256 AQYFDFRLDGR
-267 ELAAPLFT
+267 EMIAPLFS
-275 GERFFD
+275 GERFFQETNIPD
-281 EKSLTGI
+281 VE
-288 SDIDPGE
+288 PGE

-304 ADGDTFTDSHVN
+304 ANGEIFADSHVN

-321 SGGTHEAGFRAGVF
+321 SGGTHEAGFRSGIF
-335 EALAA
+335 DALAA
-340 FIDTRALAP
+340 FMDARGLAP
-349 KGVKVIADDL
+349 KGVKLIPDDL

-387 HAAKLLEMCV
+387 HAARLLEMCV
-397 RDPFELWL
+397 RDAFELWL
-405 SQHPE
+405 NEHVD
-410 EGKKIVE
+410 EGKKIVA
-417 LTIEQALARLSKGKK
+417 LAIEQAMERLAKGKK

-474 EARDKETQAIL
+474 EARDKETQALL

-515 GVDPHGSNDNPDLG
+515 GVDPHSSEESADLS

-536 VVMTDADVD
+536 IVMTDADVD
-545 GGHIQALLLTFFF
+545 GGHIQTLLLTFFF
-558 MHAPKLVGAGH
+558 MHAPRLVESGH

-580 EVASQGKG
+580 EVPSQGKG
-588 KPSRRLYCLDDDEL
+588 KPQRRLYCLDDDEL
-602 AEVLAQLRKE
+602 EETLATLKKE
-612 NVRDGSWEISRFKGL
+612 KVKEGSWEISRFKGL

-639 MNPDTRRL
+639 MNPDARRL
-647 VRMELD
+647 VRMEFE
-653 AKELKKARAT
+653 AKNLKKVKET
-663 FELLMDSGEAEGR
+663 FEKLMDAGEAEER

-684 KTVEA
+684 KSVEA

>member
-1 MNTWSSGEAEWSP
+1 
-14 VSAASVLQCLV
+14 
-25 AAASN
+25 
-30 KTKYMAKPAVYDASA
+30 MARQAYDASA

-68 LHVVQEA
+68 LHVVQEV

-83 LAGYGKKITVTVH
+83 LAGYGRKITVTLF
-96 KDGSVEVEDEGR
+96 KDGSVEVADEGR
-108 GIPVDIH
+108 GIPVDMH
-115 PVEKKPAVEVAFTML
+115 REEKKPAVEVAFGML
-130 HADGKFPR
+130 HAGGKFNR
-138 SGDGVY
+138 SGEAVY

-152 VGVAVSNALSKRC
+152 VGVAVTNALSRRL
-165 EVTVFRDGQ
+165 EVTVYRGGE
-174 KHTIA
+174 KHTLA
-179 FEGGELKQKLRSEK
+179 FEGGELKQKLKSEK
-193 IKERRTGTIVRLWPD
+193 AKERRGTGTVVRVWPD
-208 AKYFDSPN
+208 PKYFDSPN
-216 IPLGELEHLVRSKAY
+216 IPLAELEHLVRSKAY
-231 LLPGLTMVLDIE
+231 LLPGLTMVLRVE
-243 GKDKKT
+243 GKEEKA

-256 TQYFDFMLAGR
+256 AQYFEFMLGGR

-275 GERFFD
+275 GERYF
-281 EKSLTGI
+281 EH
-288 SDIDPGE
+288 SDIPEIEPGE

-304 ADGDTFTDSHVN
+304 AEGEVFGDSHVN

-321 SGGTHEAGFRAGVF
+321 SHGTHEAGFRNGIF
-335 EALAA
+335 EALRA
-340 FIDTRALAP
+340 FMETRGLTP
-349 KGVKVIADDL
+349 KGVKLIAEDL
-359 WQRACFTLS
+359 WSRACFTLS

-387 HAAKLLEMCV
+387 HATRLLELCT
-397 RDPFELWL
+397 RDAFELWL
-405 SQHPE
+405 NAHPE
-410 EGKKIVE
+410 DGAKIVE
-417 LTIEQALARLSKGKK
+417 LAVEQAMSRLSKGKK
-432 VERKKSSGIATLPG
+432 FERKKSSGVATLPG

-452 SGDVTRNEL
+452 SGDTSRNEL
-461 FLVEGDSAGGSAK
+461 FMVEGDSAGGSAK
-474 EARDKETQAIL
+474 EARDKETQAVL

-515 GVDPHGSNDNPDLG
+515 GVDPHGVGDSADLSG
-529 GLRYGKV
+529 IRYGKIII
-536 VVMTDADVD
+536 MTDADVD

-558 MHAPKLVGAGH
+558 MHAPRVVETGH
-569 LYVAQ
+569 IYVAQ

-580 EVASQGKG
+580 EVPGQGKN
-588 KPSRRLYCLDDDEL
+588 KPPRRLYCLDDDEL
-602 AEVLAQLRKE
+602 AETLDLLRKE
-612 NVRDGSWEISRFKGL
+612 KLREGSWEISRFKGL

-647 VRMELD
+647 VRMQLD
-653 AKELKKARAT
+653 LTKIKQARAT